1 MNIRT
6 VVNGV
11 VGKGL
16 ARIVTI
22 ALMILIGVFVIINTV
37 ALDDPV
43 KGDIISQHSPQYSA
57 SSFGPVYYTVR
68 RVTAYNVGDPDQTDA
83 SPCIGAGNENLCHA
97 LAQGEKVC
105 AANFVPLN
113 TYLHI
118 RDYGVCRVADRMNN
132 RFENGVDIAMEAHH
146 KDKAVEFGVQD
157 LPVSV
162 LD

>member
-6 VVNGV
+6 VVNHV
-11 VGKGL
+11 VRQRL

-68 RVTAYNVGDPDQTDA
+68 RVTAYNVGDPDQTDTN
-83 SPCIGAGNENLCHA
+83 PCIGAGNENLCHA

-118 RDYGVCRVADRMNN
+118 RDYGVCRVADRMNT

-146 KDKAVEFGVQD
+146 KDRAVEFGVQD

>member
-43 KGDIISQHSPQYSA
+43 KGDIISRHSPQYSA

-68 RVTAYNVGDPDQTDA
+68 RVTAYNVGDPDQTDTN
-83 SPCIGAGNENLCHA
+83 PCIGAGNENLCHA

-118 RDYGVCRVADRMNN
+118 RDYGVCRVADRMNT

-146 KDKAVEFGVQD
+146 KDRAVEFGVQD

>member
-68 RVTAYNVGDPDQTDA
+68 RVTAYNVGDPDQTDTN
-83 SPCIGAGNENLCHA
+83 PCIGAGNENLCHA

-118 RDYGVCRVADRMNN
+118 RDYGVCRVADRMNS

-146 KDKAVEFGVQD
+146 KDRAVEFGVQD
-157 LPVSV
+157 LPVIV

>member
-6 VVNGV
+6 IVNDVVRQSPA
-11 VGKGL
+11 KI
-16 ARIVTI
+16 AAI
-22 ALMILIGVFVIINTV
+22 ALMTMFGVIANINTV

-43 KGDIISQHSPQYSA
+43 NAGIITRHSPQYSA

-68 RVTAYNVGDPDQTDA
+68 RVTAYNVGDPNQTDA

-118 RDYGVCRVADRMNN
+118 RDYGVCRVADRMNS
-132 RFENGVDIAMEAHH
+132 RFENGVDIAMEAHQ
-146 KDKAVEFGVQD
+146 KDRAVEFGVQD

>member
-68 RVTAYNVGDPDQTDA
+68 RVTAYNVGDPDQTDTN
-83 SPCIGAGNENLCHA
+83 PCIGAGNENLCHA